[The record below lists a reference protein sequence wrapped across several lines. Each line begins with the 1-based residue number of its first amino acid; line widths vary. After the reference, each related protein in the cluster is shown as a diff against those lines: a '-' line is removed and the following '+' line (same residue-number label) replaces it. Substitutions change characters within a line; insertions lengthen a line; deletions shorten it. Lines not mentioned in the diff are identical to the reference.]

1 MALPSQK
8 EFHRPV
14 LEILGRSNPP
24 SFIRQIMDETA
35 VFLQLSDPDKQETE
49 ANGALKWEKRVRWAA
64 HNLKNYGGLVESPAY
79 RQYRITESG
88 RKFLSSTEGVITIK
102 QLIEDRE
109 RLAQPQLA
117 AIADEDIEAVEEIDS
132 SIIDETDATPDELIQ
147 AGYRQLRDA
156 VFDELHGA
164 VNSLD
169 HTQFELLAI
178 ALLEK
183 MGYGKG
189 EHTGGRGDGG
199 IDGVLRQD
207 PLGLGSVCCVQA
219 KRWGQAV
226 GDDVI
231 RTFSGSIERFGSS
244 LGVIVTTDRF
254 TSTAIE
260 TARAYSVGNKVI
272 RLIGGQDLI
281 QLMLS
286 HGVGVVTEDVYE
298 IKRVDTTYFER
309 F

>member
-1 MALPSQK
+1 M
-8 EFHRPV
+8 
-14 LEILGRSNPP
+14 
-24 SFIRQIMDETA
+24 
-35 VFLQLSDPDKQETE
+35 
-49 ANGALKWEKRVRWAA
+49 
-64 HNLKNYGGLVESPAY
+64 
-79 RQYRITESG
+79 
-88 RKFLSSTEGVITIK
+88 ITIK
-102 QLIEDRE
+102 QLIDAKERSALVQPAMTSDETIQVFEDVD
-109 RLAQPQLA
+109 P
-117 AIADEDIEAVEEIDS
+117 

-147 AGYRQLRDA
+147 AGYRQLQDA
-156 VFDELHGA
+156 VIDELRGA

-169 HTQFELLAI
+169 PTQFELLAI

-207 PLGLGSVCCVQA
+207 PLGLGTVCCVQA
-219 KRWGQAV
+219 KLWGQTV
-226 GDDVI
+226 GDDVV

-254 TSTAIE
+254 SSTAVE

-272 RLIGGQDLI
+272 RLIGGHDLI

-286 HGVGVVTEDVYE
+286 HGIGVVTENVYE